1 MTKEHLG
8 YLITRTSGQVVSESL
23 LPVFPPPTSSLP
35 HSSSHSSTP
44 PPALCVCV
52 SDVRSEVKS
61 TEALMGH
68 EDPLTRQC
76 RGRWFRRYY
85 EAVMHLE
92 ELSIVI
98 GCCKEAACFTA
109 ACKHHEQEGMWGDDT
124 VKRKIVL
131 LAVDYWKVLTTKQGK
146 PELPHKFT
154 ILDGHVIGGKL
165 FLSTGMAHLT
175 MG

>member
-85 EAVMHLE
+85 E
-92 ELSIVI
+92 
-98 GCCKEAACFTA
+98 
-109 ACKHHEQEGMWGDDT
+109 
-124 VKRKIVL
+124 
-131 LAVDYWKVLTTKQGK
+131 GK